1 MDGEEHTPSP
11 KVQQQLKVA
20 VPSSIPS
27 SEFAMRSDSERKR
40 VRRMGEPVAHKPH
53 LRAGLVGAGAA
64 RALLAVWRPRGPA
77 SPPAIPLSKEQAEA
91 CRLLEAEE
99 TVYRAA
105 LLSLA
110 EAALGSGSLA
120 VVRAELRARL
130 TVERKWHASWAKLE
144 AKMEL
149 LTNAMCNTARWY
161 QAWNGWT
168 EKCRLIQAEESTT
181 RQTQVAN
188 YDREAAR
195 FAVQASEL
203 GARAHRVYSANQTMV
218 HILTNAQRLLR
229 YWVEREAVSRKL
241 EDDLQKAHLWSFN
254 AAVTTITLKA
264 REAEARYSLMA
275 DSDARMKFIVRDADA
290 QCRQYQA
297 FAGQRRASAAAEAL
311 QRQRLTAECSAAA
324 AQMKLIAGEMGA
336 RACLDTSRTEFI
348 ETLTQGMSHRLR
360 QWRKLSAA
368 TGHLEA
374 IEATQRQAHF
384 YRWDHSVAQFT
395 LQLNEA
401 NTRVGFGNASDQKIL
416 GLFGTA
422 ADTFAA
428 QLHSEAVRRE
438 LEAEELI
445 FRRALQ
451 YTAGA
456 IQESGRLGTLKSE
469 LQSRFDMER
478 EWLMGWQTL
487 HEQMQMERRR
497 RQRFSATWFAAKLLP
512 FHGSAVTVRRGH

>member
-1 MDGEEHTPSP
+1 
-11 KVQQQLKVA
+11 
-20 VPSSIPS
+20 
-27 SEFAMRSDSERKR
+27 
-40 VRRMGEPVAHKPH
+40 MGEPVAHKPH

-64 RALLAVWRPRGPA
+64 RALLAAWGPRGPA

-144 AKMEL
+144 AKMEV

-181 RQTQVAN
+181 RQTQVVN

-203 GARAHRVYSANQTMV
+203 GARAHRVYSTNQTMV
-218 HILTNAQRLLR
+218 HILHNAQRLLQ
-229 YWVEREAVSRKL
+229 YWGEREAVARKL
-241 EDDLQKAHLWSFN
+241 EEDLQKAHVWSFN
-254 AAVTTITLKA
+254 AAVATVTLKA
-264 REAEARYSLMA
+264 GEAEARSKLIA
-275 DSDARMKFIVRDADA
+275 DYDIRMTTIVRDADA
-290 QCRQYQA
+290 QCRQFQA

-311 QRQRLTAECSAAA
+311 QRQRLTAECAAA
-324 AQMKLIAGEMGA
+324 AGQMELIAEEMGA
-336 RACLDTSRTEFI
+336 RAYLDTGRTEFFD
-348 ETLTQGMSHRLR
+348 TLMQDWSNRLR

-384 YRWDHSVAQFT
+384 YRWDHSVAQFA

-401 NTRVGFGNASDQKIL
+401 NTRVGLGNASDQTRAD
-416 GLFGTA
+416 LFDA
-422 ADTFAA
+422 ATDTFAA
-428 QLHSEAVRRE
+428 QLRSEAVRRE
-438 LEAEELI
+438 LETEELI

-456 IQESGRLGTLKSE
+456 IRESGRLGTLKSE
-469 LQSRFDMER
+469 LQSRFDVER
-478 EWLMGWQTL
+478 EWLTGWQTL
-487 HEQMQMERRR
+487 HEHMQAERRR
-497 RQRFSATWFAAKLLP
+497 RQRFSAAWFASKLLP
-512 FHGSAVTVRRGH
+512 FHGSVVAARRGH